1 MHASGEQ
8 GRVAGTAS
16 RWLGPM
22 VQVVVGLLA
31 LAVLAVMVWALPRGF
46 DITDEGFYLLNFR
59 YPAEY
64 EASFSTFHL
73 IVARMLGLANA
84 SVFTTR
90 AVGLGAA
97 VFGAVVFGL
106 SLAAWLRATTTT
118 GARRWASQPGL
129 AVCFVLLGSLLV
141 FSIFPRAISYNGI
154 TSLSLLLSAAAV
166 LSALRRGPLAAT
178 WQLLGIGF
186 VLGIDVFVKA
196 SSAALLFGGAVVVLA
211 WYWRSFG
218 WQVLLRTAVLLGLG
232 LALGLGLYFVVVE
245 PLGLWHRNFV
255 QEMTALQSQGRY
267 GMADLLPKYISS
279 AFRTL
284 LFLVFPLG
292 PVVAVLV
299 GLAWWWPRRV
309 PAAWHRLA
317 VLAIGGGMGTFLL
330 MEALRRRWYS
340 NAISNGLETLPLLLA
355 LVVITALVMAAL
367 AVQPKSRETPATSGP
382 AALAQQ
388 WPVGLWLLSLP
399 LLAAAG
405 TINDLRLNLLVDM
418 APWFGLLLILVSQV
432 RLALLPAWVPAAML
446 LVPASYAAEQTIWG
460 VLWTPYNLAATM
472 AAQTEPL
479 HAAGVTGPLQ
489 VDPATSAFI
498 TQLEKLLAAGGFRP
512 GDPLLAFYDL
522 PGVVYLCGGVSPGA
536 AWYFPGRD
544 ARNCHALDITAQPL
558 RKACILLNQPMGN
571 ELKACLHKHGLA
583 FPENYRLVG
592 TVLSSYQ
599 SEHRQIQVYAP
610 QDASSRPN

>member
-1 MHASGEQ
+1 
-8 GRVAGTAS
+8 
-16 RWLGPM
+16 
-22 VQVVVGLLA
+22 
-31 LAVLAVMVWALPRGF
+31 MVWALPRGF

-73 IVARMLGLANA
+73 VVARMLGLANA
-84 SVFTTR
+84 SVFTAR

-97 VFGAVVFGL
+97 VLGAVIFGL
-106 SLAAWLRATTTT
+106 SLAAWLQATSAT
-118 GARRWASQPGL
+118 GTRRWVSRPGL
-129 AVCFVLLGSLLV
+129 VVGFVVLGSLLV

-166 LSALRRGPLAAT
+166 LAALRRGPVAAT

-186 VLGIDVFVKA
+186 VLGIDIFVKA

-211 WYWRSFG
+211 WYWRNSG
-218 WQVLLRTAVLLGLG
+218 WRSLLRIAVLLGVG
-232 LALGLGLYFVVVE
+232 LALGLGLYFVMVE
-245 PLGLWHRNFV
+245 PFGLWHRNFV

-292 PVVAVLV
+292 PVVVVVA

-317 VLAIGGGMGTFLL
+317 ILALGGGLGAFLL

-355 LVVITALVMAAL
+355 LVVITLLIVVA
-367 AVQPKSRETPATSGP
+367 QPRGRETPATSVP
-382 AALAQQ
+382 AAPAQQ

-432 RLALLPAWVPAAML
+432 RLALLPAWVPAAL
-446 LVPASYAAEQTIWG
+446 ILAPAGYAAEQTIWG

-489 VDPATSAFI
+489 VDPGTVAFV
-498 TQLEKLLAAGGFRP
+498 TQLEKLLADGGFQP

-522 PGVVYLCGGVSPGA
+522 PGLVYLCGGMSPGA

-544 ARNCHALDITAQPL
+544 ARNCHALDITTQPL
-558 RKACILLNQPMGN
+558 SRACILLNQPLGD
-571 ELKACLHKHGLA
+571 ELKACLHEHGLA

-610 QDASSRPN
+610 RDTSSRPN